1 MKLIIAFGTKPCTI
15 KMAPLVKECEARGHE
30 VIILYTGQHWSPN
43 LYRELFDDLELR
55 YPDFNLKCGEESYS
69 LNQLATNIL
78 MRTEHV
84 LKEVKPD
91 IVFTHGD
98 TTTSMAVSMSAQMS
112 LVPVFHVEAGLRTF
126 SKEPFPEQLNTR
138 VSDAASDVHFAPVK
152 RNAQNLINEGFSKER
167 IFTVGNT
174 VIDIAKW
181 AAERP
186 VEVIRRYHLKNPLIY
201 FSIHRRETT
210 MDRKRF
216 SGPVEAI
223 LEMDEYNYFV
233 SMRPGTRAALEKYGL
248 LKKLENASH
257 ISVHDSIP
265 SYIETIGIMKQCDAI
280 LSDSGSMPEEASA
293 LKIPFLTA
301 RYVCDRPETVAN
313 GSNIIV
319 GLAKSSVMKNVR
331 KVMGDD
337 DFRRKMTSKP
347 SPYGKGDASKKILD
361 ITEKLFESGKLLQ
374 FEEAITTKNV

>member
-1 MKLIIAFGTKPCTI
+1 MKVIIAFGTKPCTI
-15 KMAPLVKECEARGHE
+15 KMAPLVKEAEKRGHE

-43 LYRELFDDLELR
+43 LYKELFDDLELR
-55 YPDFNLKCGEESYS
+55 YPNYNLRCGEESFS
-69 LNQLATNIL
+69 LVQLATNIIQ
-78 MRTEHV
+78 RTEHV

-91 IVFTHGD
+91 MVYTHGD
-98 TTTSMAVSMSAQMS
+98 TTTSMAVSLSAQLS

-138 VSDAASDVHFAPVK
+138 VSDAASDVFFAPVE
-152 RNAQNLINEGFSKER
+152 RNAQNLLSEGFPRER

-181 AAERP
+181 AAERNAD
-186 VEVIRRYHLKNPLIY
+186 VEKKYGLEKPLIY

-210 MDRKRF
+210 MDRERF
-216 SGPVEAI
+216 SGPVEAM
-223 LEMDEYNYFV
+223 LEMNEFNYFV

-248 LKKLENASH
+248 LKKIENTGH

-265 SYIETIGIMKQCDAI
+265 SYIETIAIMKQCDAI

-293 LKIPFLTA
+293 LNIPFLTA
-301 RYVCDRPETVAN
+301 RYICDRPETVAA

-319 GLAKSSVMKNVR
+319 GLRKETVIENVR
-331 KVMGDD
+331 RVMGDSV
-337 DFRRKMTSKP
+337 FRKKMVSAP
-347 SPYGKGDASKKILD
+347 SPYGQGDTSKKIMD
-361 ITEKLFESGKLLQ
+361 ISEKLFAEGNLLR
-374 FEEAITTKNV
+374 FEKDITTKNV